1 MVHRDLLYS
10 LTLFKLFFFYNK
22 KGKINMISIVIPKG
36 SLEAQTLLL
45 FKQADLEIK
54 VTSREYNPRI
64 EDPRIEKV
72 KILRPQEIPEY
83 VEKGYFDVG
92 ITGKDWIE
100 ERGADVVEIA
110 DLSYSKTL
118 EKEGTV
124 KIVLAVQ
131 ADAAGINTAKDI
143 KPQSKISTEYPKLT
157 KSFFDKLGIPVQIF
171 FSYGATEAKDMMD
184 GIVELTETGET
195 LRKNNWRII
204 DTIEESS
211 TKLIVNKDS
220 WDDQKKRRE
229 IEEIKTLLSGV
240 IEARGK
246 VLLSMNVPEAKLK
259 ELVSALPAMKKPTI
273 SQLYGDSKERY
284 YAVETVVSK
293 REVNI
298 LIPELKRMGAEDII
312 EIDIAKIVR

>member
-1 MVHRDLLYS
+1 
-10 LTLFKLFFFYNK
+10 
-22 KGKINMISIVIPKG
+22 MITVVIPKG

-54 VTSREYNPRI
+54 VTNREYNPSI
-64 EDPRIEKV
+64 EDPRIERV

-83 VEKGYFDVG
+83 VEKGYFDLG
-92 ITGKDWIE
+92 ITGRDWIA

-110 DLSYSKTL
+110 DLSYSKMA
-118 EKEGTV
+118 EKEGAV
-124 KIVLAVQ
+124 KIVLAVPTDR
-131 ADAAGINTAKDI
+131 ADINEAKDVP
-143 KPQSKISTEYPKLT
+143 PQSKISTEYPKLT
-157 KSFFDKLGIPVQIF
+157 KSFFDNLGIPVQIF

-204 DTIEESS
+204 HTILESH
-211 TKLIVNKDS
+211 TKLIANKDS
-220 WDDQKKRRE
+220 WNDSSKRAE

-246 VLLSMNVPEAKLK
+246 VLLSMNVAETKLK
-259 ELVSALPAMKKPTI
+259 EVMSALPAMKKPTI
-273 SQLYGDSKERY
+273 SQLYEQDY

-293 REVNI
+293 REVNV
-298 LIPELKRMGAEDII
+298 LIPKLKSMGAEDII
-312 EIDIAKIVR
+312 EMNITKIVQ

>member
-1 MVHRDLLYS
+1 MPQDYI
-10 LTLFKLFFFYNK
+10 LFISFMAISYIPK
-22 KGKINMISIVIPKG
+22 KEIEKMISIAIPKG
-36 SLEAQTLLL
+36 SLEAQTMLL
-45 FKQADLEIK
+45 FKQADLEVK
-54 VTSREYNPRI
+54 VTSREYNPKI

-83 VEKGYFDVG
+83 VETGYFDVG

-110 DLSYSKTL
+110 DLSYSKTV

-131 ADAAGINTAKDI
+131 ADKADINAAKDI
-143 KPQSKISTEYPKLT
+143 KPQSKISTEYPNLT
-157 KSFFDKLGIPVQIF
+157 QSFFEQLGIPVQIF

-204 DTIEESS
+204 DTVLDSS
-211 TKLIVNKDS
+211 TKLIANRDS
-220 WDDQKKRRE
+220 WKIPEKRQA
-229 IEEIKTLLSGV
+229 IEEIRTLLSGV

-246 VLLSMNVPEAKLK
+246 VLLIMNVPADNLE
-259 ELVSALPAMKKPTI
+259 EVVSVLPAMKKPTI
-273 SQLYGDSKERY
+273 SQLYGDDQSRY

-298 LIPELKRMGAEDII
+298 LIPELKSMGAEDII
-312 EIDIAKIVR
+312 EIDITKIVR

>member
-1 MVHRDLLYS
+1 
-10 LTLFKLFFFYNK
+10 
-22 KGKINMISIVIPKG
+22 
-36 SLEAQTLLL
+36 
-45 FKQADLEIK
+45 
-54 VTSREYNPRI
+54 
-64 EDPRIEKV
+64 
-72 KILRPQEIPEY
+72 LRPQEIPEY

-220 WDDQKKRRE
+220 WDDREKQRE

-259 ELVSALPAMKKPTI
+259 ELVSTLPAMKKPTI

-284 YAVETVVSK
+284 CAVETVVSK

-298 LIPELKRMGAEDII
+298 LIPELKSMGAEDII

>member
-1 MVHRDLLYS
+1 
-10 LTLFKLFFFYNK
+10 
-22 KGKINMISIVIPKG
+22 MISIVIPKG

-143 KPQSKISTEYPKLT
+143 KPQSKISTEYPNLT
-157 KSFFDKLGIPVQIF
+157 KTFFDKLGIPVQIF

-220 WDDQKKRRE
+220 WDDRTKRRE

-273 SQLYGDSKERY
+273 SQLYGDSNERY

-298 LIPELKRMGAEDII
+298 LIPELKSMGAEDII

>member
-1 MVHRDLLYS
+1 
-10 LTLFKLFFFYNK
+10 
-22 KGKINMISIVIPKG
+22 MISIAIPKG
-36 SLEAQTLLL
+36 SLETQTLLL

-54 VTSREYNPRI
+54 KADREYNPRI
-64 EDPRIEKV
+64 EDQRIERV

-83 VEKGYFDVG
+83 VEKGYFDAG

-100 ERGADVVEIA
+100 ERGADVVEVA
-110 DLSYSKTL
+110 DLSYSKTA
-118 EKEGTV
+118 EKEGSV

-131 ADAAGINTAKDI
+131 ADRADLKEAKDI
-143 KPQSKISTEYPKLT
+143 RPQSKISTEYPRLT
-157 KSFFDKLGIPVQIF
+157 KSFFDRLGIPVQIF

-204 DTIEESS
+204 DTILESS

-220 WDDQKKRRE
+220 WRDAEKRRE
-229 IEEIKTLLSGV
+229 IEEIRTLLSGV

-246 VLLSMNVPEAKLK
+246 VLLSMNVVVDKLK
-259 ELVSALPAMKKPTI
+259 EVVSVLPAMKKPTI
-273 SQLYGDSKERY
+273 SQLYDSDNNQRRY

-293 REVNI
+293 REVNN
-298 LIPELKRMGAEDII
+298 LIPKLKSMGAEDII
-312 EIDIAKIVR
+312 EIDITKIVR

>member
-1 MVHRDLLYS
+1 
-10 LTLFKLFFFYNK
+10 
-22 KGKINMISIVIPKG
+22 MISIVIPKG

-131 ADAAGINTAKDI
+131 ADATGINTAKDI
-143 KPQSKISTEYPKLT
+143 KPQSKVSTEYPKLT

-220 WDDQKKRRE
+220 WDDREKRRE

-273 SQLYGDSKERY
+273 SQLYGDTKERY

>member
-1 MVHRDLLYS
+1 
-10 LTLFKLFFFYNK
+10 
-22 KGKINMISIVIPKG
+22 MISIAIPKG

-83 VEKGYFDVG
+83 VDKGYFDAG
-92 ITGKDWIE
+92 ITGNDWIA

-110 DLSYSKTL
+110 DLSYSKTA
-118 EKEGTV
+118 EKEGSV

-131 ADAAGINTAKDI
+131 ADRTDIKEAKDI
-143 KPQSKISTEYPKLT
+143 KPQSKISTEYPNLT
-157 KSFFDKLGIPVQIF
+157 QSFFDKLGIPVQIF

-195 LRKNNWRII
+195 LWKNNWRII
-204 DTIEESS
+204 DTILESS
-211 TKLIVNKDS
+211 TKLIANRDS
-220 WDDQKKRRE
+220 WSDAEKRRE
-229 IEEIKTLLSGV
+229 IEEIRTLLSGV

-246 VLLSMNVPEAKLK
+246 VLLSMNVAEDKLK
-259 ELVSALPAMKKPTI
+259 EVVSVLPAMKRPTI
-273 SQLYGDSKERY
+273 SQLYDSDNNQRRY

-298 LIPELKRMGAEDII
+298 LIPTLKSMGAEDII
-312 EIDIAKIVR
+312 EIDITKIVK

>member
-1 MVHRDLLYS
+1 
-10 LTLFKLFFFYNK
+10 
-22 KGKINMISIVIPKG
+22 MISIVIPKG

-54 VTSREYNPRI
+54 VTSREYNPKI

-92 ITGKDWIE
+92 ITGKDWIK

-131 ADAAGINTAKDI
+131 ADVAGINTAKDI
-143 KPQSKISTEYPKLT
+143 KPQSKISTEYPNLT

-220 WDDQKKRRE
+220 WDDREKRRE

-259 ELVSALPAMKKPTI
+259 ELVSALPAMRKPTF
-273 SQLYGDSKERY
+273 SQLYGDSNERY

>member
-1 MVHRDLLYS
+1 
-10 LTLFKLFFFYNK
+10 
-22 KGKINMISIVIPKG
+22 MITIAIPKG

-54 VTSREYNPRI
+54 KADREYNPRI
-64 EDPRIEKV
+64 EDPRIERV

-83 VEKGYFDVG
+83 VEKGYFDAG

-100 ERGADVVEIA
+100 ERGADVVEVA
-110 DLSYSKTL
+110 DLSYSKTA
-118 EKEGTV
+118 EKEGSV

-131 ADAAGINTAKDI
+131 ADRAGIKAAKDI
-143 KPQSKISTEYPKLT
+143 KPQSKISTEYPRLT
-157 KSFFDKLGIPVQIF
+157 KSFFDRLGIPVQIF

-204 DTIEESS
+204 DTILESS
-211 TKLIVNKDS
+211 TKLIANKDS
-220 WDDQKKRRE
+220 WRDAEKRRE
-229 IEEIKTLLSGV
+229 IEEIRTLLSGV

-246 VLLSMNVPEAKLK
+246 VLLSMNVAEDKLK
-259 ELVSALPAMKKPTI
+259 EVVSVLPAMKRPTI
-273 SQLYGDSKERY
+273 SQLYDSDNNQRRY

-298 LIPELKRMGAEDII
+298 LIPKLKSMGAEDII
-312 EIDIAKIVR
+312 EIDITKIVR

>member
-1 MVHRDLLYS
+1 
-10 LTLFKLFFFYNK
+10 
-22 KGKINMISIVIPKG
+22 MISIVIPKG

-131 ADAAGINTAKDI
+131 ADAAGINAAKDI

-204 DTIEESS
+204 ATIEESS

-220 WDDQKKRRE
+220 WDDRKKRHE

-246 VLLSMNVPEAKLK
+246 VLLSMNVPEDKLK
-259 ELVSALPAMKKPTI
+259 ELVSTLPAMKKPTI
-273 SQLYGDSKERY
+273 SQLYDTSNERY

>member
-1 MVHRDLLYS
+1 
-10 LTLFKLFFFYNK
+10 
-22 KGKINMISIVIPKG
+22 MISIVIPKG

-124 KIVLAVQ
+124 NIVLAVQ

-204 DTIEESS
+204 DTIEKSS

-220 WDDQKKRRE
+220 WDDREKQRE

-259 ELVSALPAMKKPTI
+259 ELVSTLPAMKKPTI
-273 SQLYGDSKERY
+273 SQLFGDSKERY

-298 LIPELKRMGAEDII
+298 LIPELKSMGAEDII

>member
-1 MVHRDLLYS
+1 
-10 LTLFKLFFFYNK
+10 
-22 KGKINMISIVIPKG
+22 MISIAIPKG

-83 VEKGYFDVG
+83 VDKGYFDVG
-92 ITGKDWIE
+92 ITGKDWIA

-110 DLSYSKTL
+110 DLSYSKTA
-118 EKEGTV
+118 EKEGSV

-131 ADAAGINTAKDI
+131 ADRTDVKEAKEI
-143 KPQSKISTEYPKLT
+143 KPQSKISTEYPNLT
-157 KSFFDKLGIPVQIF
+157 KYFFDKLGIPVQIF

-184 GIVELTETGET
+184 CIVELTETGET

-204 DTIEESS
+204 DTILESS
-211 TKLIVNKDS
+211 TKLIANKDS
-220 WDDQKKRRE
+220 WSDAGKRRE
-229 IEEIKTLLSGV
+229 IEEIRTLLSGV

-246 VLLSMNVPEAKLK
+246 VLLSMNVAGDKLK
-259 ELVSALPAMKKPTI
+259 EVVSVLPAMKRPTI
-273 SQLYGDSKERY
+273 SQLYDSDNNQRQY

-293 REVNI
+293 HEVNI
-298 LIPELKRMGAEDII
+298 LIPTLKSMGAEDII
-312 EIDIAKIVR
+312 EIDITKIVK